1 MNDLAPDSGLS
12 PSSSEAQWADRSP
25 SELIEHILRR
35 YHDPLHSGLAGLVK
49 RAREVESLTQGQPL
63 SPVGLGEH
71 LEQIRIAVE
80 SHLAKEENILFPLIR
95 AGRGGRALMPVK
107 VMMAEHEDHVANLT
121 RTRVLTHDFEL
132 PADAAAP
139 WRELYRELRSL
150 EADLDAHIDLE
161 NNVLFPRAI
170 GSGDGL

>member
-1 MNDLAPDSGLS
+1 MNDLARNPDLAAE
-12 PSSSEAQWADRSP
+12 SSDAAWPDRSP

-35 YHDPLHSGLAGLVK
+35 YHDPLHSELAGLVK
-49 RAREVESLTQGQPL
+49 RAHEVEALTQGQPL

-80 SHLAKEENILFPLIR
+80 SHLAKEENILFPLIL

-107 VMMAEHEDHVANLT
+107 VMMAEHEDHLANLE
-121 RTRVLTHDFEL
+121 RTRGLAHDFAL
-132 PADAAAP
+132 PADAAPA

-150 EADLDAHIDLE
+150 EADLDAHIALE